1 MSIIIRKARPADI
14 GGITEIYN
22 EAILTTDATFD
33 TQPKTIKE
41 QKQWYRAHG
50 TRNPILVAEEDG
62 KITGWA
68 SLSQWSTRCAYA
80 DTAEVSLY
88 VKEEHRQKGIGKTL
102 LSAILLEGKKSG
114 LHTILSRITEGNN
127 TSIELHRKYGFQHIG
142 IMKEVGCKNGKLL
155 DVVMMQ
161 LIF

>member
-1 MSIIIRKARPADI
+1 MSIIIRKARLADI

-33 TQPKTIKE
+33 TQPKSIKE
-41 QKQWYRAHG
+41 QRQWYRAHG
-50 TRNPILVAEEDG
+50 SRNPILVAADDG

-68 SLSQWSTRCAYA
+68 SLSQWSSRCAYA

-88 VKEEHRQKGIGKTL
+88 VRQEYRRKSIGKAL
-102 LSAILLEGKKSG
+102 LQNILKEGQKYG
-114 LHTILSRITEGNN
+114 LHTILSRITGGNKI
-127 TSIELHRKYGFQHIG
+127 SIELHQKYGFQHIG
-142 IMKEVGCKNGKLL
+142 VMKEVGHKNGKLL